1 VPSVS
6 EFPVLDHRK
15 VAAARIFA
23 ASRYPYLASAL
34 FAAQVHPAEGS
45 GTIAVD
51 KGWQV
56 HADADVLGAMSV
68 NDLGRLLVHLVSHL
82 LRDHATRAERAG
94 IDAAEGDPPAW
105 NRASDAEVND
115 DLAPTDMVPPCA
127 AEMPAGLGDKDG
139 RLAEQYY
146 ELARGGDRQW
156 DCGSGCDGV
165 DRPWDGKGEGSG
177 LNDRDREFLRLG
189 VASEMQRSEAQ
200 EPGSVPA
207 GWVRWAEGVLPSR
220 VDWRRVLAAEVQA
233 GVVRVAGMVDYS
245 YRKPSR
251 RSASTPSVI
260 MPTLVRP
267 IPDVAIVCDT
277 SGSMSGDLLGRVLAE
292 VEGLLQRV
300 GLRGTNVRVLSCDA
314 QVHSVKRVSRASQIE
329 LLGGGGTDMGEGITQ
344 ALALKPRPSIVVVLT
359 DGFTPWPTEAPR
371 RAKVIVGLIEG
382 SPGMPSWMH
391 RIPPP
396 PSWAKVVRIGAGD
409 SGGPS

>member
-1 VPSVS
+1 V
-6 EFPVLDHRK
+6 
-15 VAAARIFA
+15 FA

-34 FAAQVHPAEGS
+34 FAAQVHPAESS

-51 KGWQV
+51 QGWQV
-56 HADADVLGAMSV
+56 HADADVLGEMAV
-68 NDLGRLLVHLVSHL
+68 DDLGRLLVHLVSHL

-94 IDAAEGDPPAW
+94 VGTDEGDPPAW

-115 DLAPTDMVPPCA
+115 DLAPSDMVPPCA
-127 AEMPAGLGDKDG
+127 ADMPAEFGAKDG

-146 ELARGGDRQW
+146 ELARGGDSQW

-165 DRPWDGKGEGSG
+165 DRPWDGQGEGRG
-177 LNDRDREFLRLG
+177 LNDRDGEFLRLG
-189 VASEMQRSEAQ
+189 VASEMQRCEAQ

-207 GWVRWAEGVLPSR
+207 GWVRWAEQVLPSR

-245 YRKPSR
+245 YRRPSR
-251 RSASTPSVI
+251 RSESTPSVI

-344 ALALKPRPSIVVVLT
+344 ALALKPRPSIIVVLT
-359 DGFTPWPTEAPR
+359 DGFTPWPTQAPR
-371 RAKVIVGLIEG
+371 GAKVIVGLMEG
-382 SPGMPSWMH
+382 PGMAPWMH
-391 RIPPP
+391 RIPTP
-396 PSWAKVVRIGAGD
+396 PSWVKVVRISEGES
-409 SGGPS
+409 SGSR